1 MWPMRQLQEGD
12 VFALRLKAVEAVMQL
27 TANRGVDVA
36 IEAVGTRTTFDIC
49 QAIVAA
55 GGTIANIGVHGESV
69 NLHLE
74 KLWDRNISLTT
85 RLVDTVST
93 PFLLKTMVS
102 GRLRRLITPPLQVGS
117 DRAGLQHV
125 RQRRPGARVE
135 GHHQQRLGCTRTTA
149 GS

>member
-1 MWPMRQLQEGD
+1 MWAMRQLQEGD

-36 IEAVGTRTTFDIC
+36 IEAVGPRTTFDIC

-55 GGTIANIGVHGESV
+55 GGTIANIGAHGESV

-102 GRLRRLITPPLQVGS
+102 GRLRRLITHRFRLDQIAQAYNTFGNAAQA
-117 DRAGLQHV
+117 RALKV
-125 RQRRPGARVE
+125 II
-135 GHHQQRLGCTRTTA
+135 
-149 GS
+149 SND